1 MPLIHGRGARTR
13 RFGKRLALNPP
24 IMRTSLQLIGI
35 ALVLAGCSAARQPR
49 ALTSIPTLPIAGDSL
64 ISTIDIPRASLAKLD
79 TATPTGVRPMPLP
92 LAGVRA
98 HHMSTP
104 RGMNLARYLGDQTA
118 LTLSA
123 GSGPRRDSPEMQ
135 LTLGLRYEF

>member
-1 MPLIHGRGARTR
+1 
-13 RFGKRLALNPP
+13 
-24 IMRTSLQLIGI
+24 MRTSLQLIGI
-35 ALVLAGCSAARQPR
+35 VLVLAGCSAARQPR
-49 ALTSIPTLPIAGDSL
+49 ALTSIATPSFSGDRL
-64 ISTIDIPRASLAKLD
+64 VASVDVPQAPVAKLD
-79 TATPTGVRPMPLP
+79 TKSPTGVRPTPLP

-104 RGMNLARYLGDQTA
+104 RGMNVASYLGDQTA